1 MLTELVLVGGVMGF
15 VAGLLEVSHR
25 LEEGGS
31 RPLTTAA
38 AVREAMRGPE
48 GGAVR
53 AEYRG
58 SGIEPGD
65 RRRRRSLDFSL

>member
-1 MLTELVLVGGVMGF
+1 MLAELALIGGVTGF
-15 VAGLLEVSHR
+15 VVGLLEVSHR
-25 LEEGGS
+25 LEEGGP

-38 AVREAMRGPE
+38 AVREAMRGRD

-53 AEYRG
+53 AEYRR

-65 RRRRRSLDFSL
+65 PRRRPLGFGL

>member
-1 MLTELVLVGGVMGF
+1 MLAELALIGGVTGF
-15 VAGLLEVSHR
+15 VVGLLEVSHR
-25 LEEGGS
+25 LEEGGP
-31 RPLTTAA
+31 RPLTTVA
-38 AVREAMRGPE
+38 AVREAMRGRD

-65 RRRRRSLDFSL
+65 PRRPPLSFGF